1 MLLYPNAKINIGLKV
16 VAKRDDG
23 YHDIETIFYPLQ
35 LSDKLSIEKSI
46 ESFSFYQNGITLDCD
61 LESNLI
67 VKTYRLFQKKY
78 DIGNVRIQFFKQI
91 PFGAGLGGGSSDA
104 AHTAIAL
111 NELFHLQL
119 SKEQLIEDVKLIGAD
134 CPFFILNQP
143 CLATGIGDQLKPIS
157 LVLSNL
163 KIVLVKPDVSVNTK
177 TAYKGICPKM
187 PDTSLSRLISLP
199 VEQWKDKVINDFES
213 TVFTAFPKIA
223 EIKNELYDLGAI
235 YASMSGS
242 GASVYALFK
251 NDKTFDENAIKN
263 KFIDSFV
270 YVQTC

>member
-1 MLLYPNAKINIGLKV
+1 
-16 VAKRDDG
+16 
-23 YHDIETIFYPLQ
+23 
-35 LSDKLSIEKSI
+35 
-46 ESFSFYQNGITLDCD
+46 
-61 LESNLI
+61 
-67 VKTYRLFQKKY
+67 
-78 DIGNVRIQFFKQI
+78 
-91 PFGAGLGGGSSDA
+91 
-104 AHTAIAL
+104 
-111 NELFHLQL
+111 
-119 SKEQLIEDVKLIGAD
+119 
-134 CPFFILNQP
+134 
-143 CLATGIGDQLKPIS
+143 
-157 LVLSNL
+157 
-163 KIVLVKPDVSVNTK
+163 
-177 TAYKGICPKM
+177 M